1 MLSITPPQNITHN
14 KLSGNKYEVII
25 EPCYPG
31 YGVTIGNSLRRAL
44 LASLDGAAIVGFKI
58 NGVNHEFSAIDNVKE
73 DVVEIILNL
82 KKIRIQIHEMP
93 AEGDIKLTL
102 KVNGNKKVTAGDIN
116 KDANVEVINTDQL
129 IATLTDAK
137 AELDMEIFVR
147 QGRGYET
154 VEQREKEKLEIG
166 TIAID
171 SLYSPVVN
179 VGFTIESTRVG
190 EMTNYEK
197 LIMMVET
204 DGSITSEQAINDST
218 KLLVEQF
225 SSLLNEPEAKVKKI
239 SKKDRPELEEK
250 VEELPEE
257 ENAKPG
263 RPKKD
268 VK

>member
-93 AEGDIKLTL
+93 EEGDIKLTL
-102 KVNGNKKVTAGDIN
+102 KASGNKKVTAGDIN
-116 KDANVEVINTDQL
+116 KNANVEVINTDQL

-204 DGSITSEQAINDST
+204 DGSIDSEQAINDST

-225 SSLLNEPEAKVKKI
+225 SSLLKEKEEKVKKV
-239 SKKDRPELEEK
+239 SKKDMPELEEK

-268 VK
+268 DK